1 MPDRRPF
8 PPRRLQ
14 RMLEQQRRQQFQQ
27 QRYEQQPEP
36 PSPAPLP
43 GLPGVPRN
51 LADLKQL
58 LQVYGPLL
66 SPENRDLIAELVSR
80 LEGGGDLASLQEL
93 AARMQQAA
101 LEQRGG
107 E

>member
-14 RMLEQQRRQQFQQ
+14 RVLEQQRRRQYQQ
-27 QRYEQQPEP
+27 QYQQPEP
-36 PSPAPLP
+36 PAPALP
-43 GLPGVPRN
+43 GLPAVPQN

-66 SPENRDLIAELVSR
+66 SAENRDLIAELISR
-80 LEGGGDLASLQEL
+80 LEGGGDLNSLQEL
-93 AARMQQAA
+93 AGRMQQAA
-101 LEQRGG
+101 RKQRG
-107 E
+107 EE